1 MFHVRDLVCATSEVL
16 RSSSPHAL
24 VMPEALACR
33 RTVLVSPDRVTCC
46 TWNSAL
52 RRAAAG
58 SQKSRRPLPAELERL
73 TYVSPIDSDTLAK
86 RTTQAAYVLILV
98 WARDRRPARRHGKSS
113 SMAHIGRGVAVDAGA
128 PMTAAYGADG
138 HSHQRA
144 SSAEGSESLGGR
156 SSAIVRE
163 RLFHAITVT
172 GKGLTPSFPTYSL

>member
-1 MFHVRDLVCATSEVL
+1 MFHVRDVVSAASEVL
-16 RSSSPHAL
+16 RSSSPYAL

-33 RTVLVSPDRVTCC
+33 RIVLVSPDRVTCC

-58 SQKSRRPLPAELERL
+58 SQKSRRPLPAGLERL
-73 TYVSPIDSDTLAK
+73 TYVSYINSDTLAK

-98 WARDRRPARRHGKSS
+98 WARDRRPARRHGMSS
-113 SMAHIGRGVAVDAGA
+113 SMAHIGRGVAVADAGA

-144 SSAEGSESLGGR
+144 SS
-156 SSAIVRE
+156 
-163 RLFHAITVT
+163 RLFQGITVA
-172 GKGLTPSFPTYSL
+172 GKGLTRVGRRSMRR

>member
-1 MFHVRDLVCATSEVL
+1 M
-16 RSSSPHAL
+16 
-24 VMPEALACR
+24 
-33 RTVLVSPDRVTCC
+33 
-46 TWNSAL
+46 
-52 RRAAAG
+52 
-58 SQKSRRPLPAELERL
+58 PAELERL

-86 RTTQAAYVLILV
+86 RTTQAACVLILV

-113 SMAHIGRGVAVDAGA
+113 SMAHIGRGVADDAGA

-163 RLFHAITVT
+163 RLFHAITKGDMALAITVT
-172 GKGLTPSFPTYSL
+172 GKGLKKVRAKTIVLYVTVGGLCTA